1 MKKLK
6 KILLINW
13 LYFSKEIIE
22 VGDVNFLT
30 GKNGAGKSTVIDAL
44 QIVLL
49 GETNARNF
57 NQAANEKSQRTLD
70 GYLRADMDE
79 NNPYSR
85 RGKDFSSYIACEFLD
100 EIEGTS
106 FVTGVV
112 FDCRSDGSKQERFFI
127 YVGTLPENCFVD
139 NGEAMEIPALRRFL
153 KQHYAKA
160 EIYDTQKE
168 YRRNMLSRW
177 NVHNE
182 QVLRMMKKAVSFR
195 PIVDIQKFIT
205 ENICDIPEKPDIE
218 AMQQNI
224 RDYKRHEMLAQ
235 RQEEK
240 LSALQEI
247 GKLYREMNQA
257 IDRWRVQSF
266 LVLWSHKEL
275 VQAQIDRRELEKQ
288 DCAADLVSTEKAIET
303 LTTQIEQKESRRREL
318 DLACAQSSVSQ
329 EEEQLRNQKQ
339 MLLDEQKKL
348 MQDLQAM
355 TVEIKRD
362 ALWWNELCRA
372 VLAWNSEEVLGPV
385 QDAAEEVLK
394 TYRLFTSGNYEIFSH
409 SLTPFEEVQQ
419 AVAAL
424 SNAIRNARYKVQDH
438 IAELR
443 TWKDEK
449 NSALANLRKNI
460 KDYPR
465 GLLQFKE
472 RLANELEKQA
482 GCAVRIDIL
491 ADVLE
496 LADERWRGAV
506 EGYLNAQ
513 KFYLLVDPA
522 YYQNALSIFDRIKNE
537 FGPSFGLV
545 DIGKLREREK
555 ISPWDDSLAKKV
567 ETENMLARSYIDY
580 LLGRVVCCNTAA
592 QLRKHR
598 TAITADGMLYQG
610 YVARVIRRELMDDA
624 FIGRRA
630 VSLRISRLQEELA
643 QIEAELRHRAP
654 ILQLLSKQKEPLFT
668 QYFVQNI
675 VVEKQHAYLRGIEI
689 NGEITSIDEQL
700 SKLDLLWLDEQRKT
714 IALLGD
720 EIVVL
725 NKDKETKVL
734 QIGQYKERI
743 RQLDF
748 EVLPDHYQQLTGI
761 EDRLQDEFPV
771 AYQQNTGIPRYQQEL
786 SRLKRAD
793 VVYKNFSNR
802 LEQSVNER
810 ETTRRKLFT
819 ARKEYTDR
827 FKPCSFRV
835 ESMDNDEY
843 EAEQRLLEESELPK
857 YREKIKAARESAM
870 EQFQNDFLA
879 KLKSSIDQVQDQVRS
894 LNRALRQ
901 AQFGTDSYQ
910 FRVERNPD
918 YAEYY
923 DMIMAP
929 ELMEG
934 DMGLFALP
942 FQDKYGHLI
951 EKLFS
956 QITMADDTQLNARKQ
971 SELQENIQRYTD
983 FRTYLKFD
991 LETTDQNGSKQLLS
1005 QTLNTKSGGET
1016 QTPFYIAVL
1025 ASFAQ
1030 LYRVNDTSSFGNTV
1044 RLAVFDEAFNK
1055 MDSDRIIESVR
1066 LLRKMGLQAII
1077 CTPPDKVSDIMPIAD
1092 RTLLV
1097 DKNKYRMHILPFGKE
1112 MAQ

>member
-100 EIEGTS
+100 ETEGTS

-127 YVGTLPENCFVD
+127 YVGTLPENCFIE

-318 DLACAQSSVSQ
+318 DLACAQSSVFQ
-329 EEEQLRNQKQ
+329 EEERLRNQKQ

-348 MQDLQAM
+348 MQDLQALA
-355 TVEIKRD
+355 VEIKRD
-362 ALWWNELCRA
+362 ALWWNGLCGSI
-372 VLAWNSEEVLGPV
+372 LAWNSEEVLGPV

-394 TYRLFTSGNYEIFSH
+394 TFKLFTAGNYEIFSH

-424 SNAIRNARYKVQDH
+424 SNVIRNALHKVEDY

-443 TWKDEK
+443 TQKDQK
-449 NSALANLRKNI
+449 SSALANLRKNI

-522 YYQNALSIFDRIKNE
+522 YYQDALSIFDRIKNE
-537 FGPSFGLV
+537 FGSSFGLV

-555 ISPWDDSLAKKV
+555 MSPWDDSLAKKV

-580 LLGRVVCCNTAA
+580 LLGCVVCCNTAA

-643 QIEAELRHRAP
+643 QIEAELRHWAP

-689 NGEITSIDEQL
+689 NGEITSIDKQL

-857 YREKIKAARESAM
+857 YREKIRAARESAM

-1097 DKNKYRMHILPFGKE
+1097 DKNKYKMHILPFGKE